1 MAWNRWKSHG
11 IAENYRQSQIS
22 RSQRLFLEIIHHW
35 LYLSPKLL
43 RYISLKVWERDFFCH
58 YCIFIKIKIKIDVFS
73 INSFSQVQW
82 DFLII
87 LGSLNSYESEF
98 SENICF
104 GTFRH
109 IFGTF
114 SAIFR
119 WNFFIQSKTGNS
131 PTIFAENSRYYILYD
146 EYIYILKVYRQTVS
160 MSLNMLKNLL

>member
-1 MAWNRWKSHG
+1 MAWNRRKLSAIADKSVTVYFWKWFIICFIWAQNYWDIS
-11 IAENYRQSQIS
+11 AEKFEN
-22 RSQRLFLEIIHHW
+22 EIF
-35 LYLSPKLL
+35 Y
-43 RYISLKVWERDFFCH
+43 H

-104 GTFRH
+104 C
-109 IFGTF
+109 TF
-114 SAIFR
+114 SAHFR
-119 WNFFIQSKTGNS
+119 RF
-131 PTIFAENSRYYILYD
+131 FAENFSYKVKPVIHRLFSPKNSRYYILYD

-160 MSLNMLKNLL
+160 MSPNMLKNLL